1 MYQGLQ
7 TFSESSIM
15 LINCKLNS
23 VGIVTLDVTLYRVCP
38 AQALRGSDT
47 LNNLI
52 HWSSLHSIPLLRQL
66 FRQNRSAIFLIA
78 CLGKQGKDYEKHDIT
93 KASSAVFMIFNSAGS
108 TTWLERL
115 RTVPTGAYRCLLI
128 QSIVSTNYVQRY
140 FCPGL

>member
-1 MYQGLQ
+1 MYQGPQ

-15 LINCKLNS
+15 LINCKINS

-78 CLGKQGKDYEKHDIT
+78 CLGKQGRDYEKHDIT
-93 KASSAVFMIFNSAGS
+93 SSAKASSAVFMVFNSAGS
-108 TTWLERL
+108 TTWLESIKD
-115 RTVPTGAYRCLLI
+115 GAYRCLLI
-128 QSIVSTNYVQRY
+128 QRY